1 MLAFIRVGAEKVTV
15 VPPSVGPATFCQTRV
30 TMLAASLA
38 LSDPHLSLAAVL
50 KRGAGVNPYSLQS
63 CADP

>member
-1 MLAFIRVGAEKVTV
+1 MSVLEQLLFAIVG
-15 VPPSVGPATFCQTRV
+15 V

-50 KRGAGVNPYSLQS
+50 KAGVNHYSLQS

>member
-1 MLAFIRVGAEKVTV
+1 MSVLEQVLFAVVG
-15 VPPSVGPATFCQTRV
+15 V

-50 KRGAGVNPYSLQS
+50 KRGAGVNHYSLQS